1 MFIKLFKSKKE
12 IASPVTGKIIPLEDV
27 KDEVFSKKVMG
38 DGFAVEPENNEIV
51 SPVTGVIESV
61 FPTKHAITIKAD
73 SGSEILLH
81 MGIDTVELK
90 GKGFNILVNKDQRV
104 KMGDK
109 IAIIDRNII
118 KDASL
123 LDTIIIISDSIEGND
138 LVSKYSD
145 VKAGQI
151 LNF

>member
-1 MFIKLFKSKKE
+1 
-12 IASPVTGKIIPLEDV
+12 
-27 KDEVFSKKVMG
+27 MG
-38 DGFAVEPENNEIV
+38 DGFAVEPENSEIV

-73 SGSEILLH
+73 NGSEILLH

-90 GKGFNILVNKDQRV
+90 GKGFNVLVNKDQRV
-104 KMGDK
+104 KMGDQ

-118 KDASL
+118 KDANL
-123 LDTIIIISDSIEGND
+123 LDTIIIISDGIEGNA

-145 VKAGQI
+145 VEAGQI
-151 LNF
+151 LNY